1 MRVLVVDDEPAA
13 RLLAEAL
20 VRAAGHEV
28 ETAAGGAEALSR
40 LASGFDV
47 LVTDAQMPGMSG
59 FQLVEQVRQNAG
71 RYVYLIMVTSLQDDE
86 ERLAGMRSG
95 VDYYLVK
102 PVRRTTLMAQLIAAE
117 RVVALHR
124 TIEEQRRV
132 LQLQA
137 THDALTGVYNRR
149 RLDGDLADLVARAQ
163 RYGHGFCVALLD
175 VDRFKPFNDT
185 YGHLAGDDALRT
197 VAARLQGSVRTGDG
211 VYRYGGE
218 EFVLLL
224 PDQDLAR
231 ATVAVDRVRRAVRA
245 AAVPSAA
252 SEHGVVTVSAGVSE
266 CTGGPAESSERL
278 LDSADQALY
287 RAKACGRDRVVVS
300 GGRLLGAC

>member
-132 LQLQA
+132 LQQQA

-252 SEHGVVTVSAGVSE
+252 SEHGVITVSAGVSE
-266 CTGGPAESSERL
+266 CTGGPAVSSERRL
-278 LDSADQALY
+278 GSADQALY

-300 GGRLLGAC
+300 GGRLQGAC

>member
-132 LQLQA
+132 LQQQA

-252 SEHGVVTVSAGVSE
+252 SEHGVITVSAGVSE
-266 CTGGPAESSERL
+266 CTGGPAVSSERRL
-278 LDSADQALY
+278 GSADQALY